1 MNSIEKFLKKNNKIL
16 YQCIDDLSL
25 NYLYN
30 YENITLLLPDDKNI
44 INDIIY
50 NYINNQELAI
60 QQINSLF
67 IKGYFPKLEH
77 FDRVDIINCNNEK
90 LNFNKEKSNNETVML
105 EDKYQ
110 IYVNPN
116 YIKKSGYMLYNLK
129 TNKLPLKGTIIERE
143 KQTVK
148 YETKNTNINLNN
160 IKSKLHTFIKNNYYN
175 FLKKDMNIFIILSNL
190 ILNGLVKN
198 TISENKVI
206 NSESQKILNDVNMK
220 LSSISRATFYLL
232 IDKDDTFNIFK
243 HINNDI
249 YELIENILLNRVNTK
264 VLNKCDS
271 ISTYNKLLNLIKSN
285 TTNSYK
291 IPMVEKINKLK
302 SMANNP
308 TNIEFINYLKKI
320 YKETYSDEYK
330 TILNNHIFTVIC
342 EIYICMENAEINQM
356 GIKYGFNE
364 FNDKFIIFIE
374 TSKLNDL
381 IKYSNDVVRMH
392 SIFNTLTKCNIFLH
406 DLNKEYITPENKSNK
421 TVYNRMPTDND
432 TIFIYENEDTE
443 DNDNYDKLLNI

>member
-1 MNSIEKFLKKNNKIL
+1 MNSIEKFLKKNNKNL
-16 YQCIDDLSL
+16 YQCIEDLSL

-44 INDIIY
+44 INDIVY
-50 NYINNQELAI
+50 NYINNQEQAI
-60 QQINSLF
+60 QQISSLF

-77 FDRVDIINCNNEK
+77 FDRVEIINCNNEK
-90 LNFNKEKSNNETVML
+90 LNFNKEKSNNESVIL
-105 EDKYQ
+105 GNDYQ
-110 IYVNPN
+110 IYSNPN
-116 YIKKSGYMLYNLK
+116 YVKRSGYMLYNLK
-129 TNKLPLKGTIIERE
+129 THRLPLKGTVIQRE

-148 YETKNTNINLNN
+148 YETKNANINLNN

-198 TISENKVI
+198 TISENKAI

-220 LSSISRATFYLL
+220 LSPISRATFYLL
-232 IDKDDTFNIFK
+232 IDKDDAFNIFK

-271 ISTYNKLLNLIKSN
+271 IATYNKLLNHIKSN

-291 IPMVEKINKLK
+291 IPMVEKVNKLK

-308 TNIEFINYLKKI
+308 TNIEFINYLKKV

-330 TILNNHIFTVIC
+330 TILNNNIFTVIC
-342 EIYICMENAEINQM
+342 EIYICMENVESNQM
-356 GIKYGFNE
+356 GIKSGYNE
-364 FNDKFIIFIE
+364 FKDKFIIFVE

-406 DLNKEYITPENKSNK
+406 NSNKDYITPENKSNK
-421 TVYNRMPTDND
+421 TVYNRIPTDID
-432 TIFIYENEDTE
+432 TIFIYENEDIE
-443 DNDNYDKLLNI
+443 DNENYDKLLDI